1 MKAFRLHDNFSVKQ
15 KLLDVESKLRQT
27 QEGMKD
33 YTRMLLESM
42 EDLKKLENVS
52 FNEKENMQKEF
63 EIKKSNIN
71 NFKISRSQSRE
82 SK

>member
-1 MKAFRLHDNFSVKQ
+1 MKAFRLYDNFSVKQ

-42 EDLKKLENVS
+42 EDLKKLEHVS

-63 EIKKSNIN
+63 DINKSNIN

>member
-1 MKAFRLHDNFSVKQ
+1 MK
-15 KLLDVESKLRQT
+15 KLLDIESKIRKT

-33 YTRMLLESM
+33 YTCMLLESM
-42 EDLKKLENVS
+42 DDLKQLKSWS
-52 FNEKENMQKEF
+52 FGEKETMQKGFVIE
-63 EIKKSNIN
+63 KRCTN